1 MRIRAWIL
9 IMLNGGMIA
18 AIATDLDNTFMHHG
32 MTIAPLNG
40 QMVRQAVAEGIHFVV
55 ASGRQAPAIGQVMA
69 KVGVT
74 GAKVCLNGSYV
85 EDEQGH
91 VLVASAMP
99 TARIVPLLQLAQQYH
114 TNLMLYRKN
123 GVFRYDVT
131 NSLLWHAAFLVHG
144 KGYNHLFKSQARMLR
159 LLATDH
165 VYKVGFN
172 HPDHAVLMQIR
183 DQLVDAP
190 VSMVWASANFLEIT
204 NAGVTKLTGLQ
215 ALAKAWHGD
224 VGDFVAFG
232 DYENDL
238 AMLDGVGYGVAM
250 SNAIPEVK
258 QVADAVVA
266 NHDHAGVGRSLQS
279 LLAHQ

>member
-1 MRIRAWIL
+1 
-9 IMLNGGMIA
+9 MIQ
-18 AIATDLDNTFMHHG
+18 AIATDLDSTFMHHG
-32 MTIAPLNG
+32 MTIAPLNT
-40 QMVRQAVAEGIHFVV
+40 QMIQQAVNDGIHFVV

-85 EDEQGH
+85 EDETGQ
-91 VLVASAMP
+91 VLVASAMAHDRI
-99 TARIVPLLQLAQQYH
+99 ARCLQLAQVGR

-131 NSLLWHAAFLVHG
+131 NSLLWQGAFLMHG
-144 KGYNHLFKSQARMLR
+144 KGYNHLFKTQSRMLK
-159 LLATDH
+159 LLATDE

-172 HPDHAVLMQIR
+172 HPDHAALVKIH
-183 DQLVDAP
+183 DQLVDEP

-204 NAGVTKLTGLQ
+204 NLGVTKLSGLK
-215 ALAKAWHGD
+215 ALAKTWQGD
-224 VGDFVAFG
+224 VQDFVAFG

-238 AMLDGVGYGVAM
+238 AMLEGVGYGVAM

-258 QVADAVVA
+258 QVADTVVD
-266 NHDHAGVGRSLQS
+266 NHDHAGVGRSLQT
-279 LLAHQ
+279 LLAN